1 MQPLALLAALAVM
14 ATITLLVISVSHAR
28 GAAQR
33 ALTRRLEHFSGGERS
48 LPGVICG
55 PGRLAQCH
63 VADEYLDTDQL
74 LLASQ
79 VYAQMLV
86 DWCG

>member
-1 MQPLALLAALAVM
+1 MPLDHPAVGTLAGCLREVGLDP
-14 ATITLLVISVSHAR
+14 TPQGF
-28 GAAQR
+28 GAATDL
-33 ALTRRLEHFSGGERS
+33 AWYGERK
-48 LPGVICG
+48 LPGIICG

-63 VADEYLDTDQL
+63 VADEYLDTEQL